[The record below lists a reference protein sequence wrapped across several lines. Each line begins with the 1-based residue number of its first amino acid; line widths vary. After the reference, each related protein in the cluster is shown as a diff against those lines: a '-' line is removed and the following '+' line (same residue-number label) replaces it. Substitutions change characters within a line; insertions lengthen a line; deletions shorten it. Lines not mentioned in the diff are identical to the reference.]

1 MKVKS
6 RGKIEAAILAVVI
19 VVISA
24 AVSVGVMASVG
35 FFKSDKASALELLSQ
50 VPEKLSRSYVS
61 GHMGTEELI
70 RASMEKGS
78 SASIRLSGLKFSDK
92 IMKEAGTDFDFSK
105 FAFQAD
111 IQTSADRTKSST
123 LFNLSKGDERLSV
136 VAYMDEDK
144 TCTAFPELSPGK
156 VIVVDKRDGESLT
169 EESYAEDLLESRMD
183 YMANRIYNE
192 FGKAF
197 EKFLRDE
204 VEKVYDELSCQE
216 TEKDTYRLTVP
227 KSTLDTVF
235 HDFYHFMSEQKDTV
249 DFLNLYLEEEDEGDF
264 LSLLEEVVEKITRE
278 SSDFVFYVKGSGKD
292 VSSVSFEV
300 TLNGNPYSL
309 SMDFEGKEDC
319 KAQLQLKTKQD
330 GENICLDIVMK
341 DTKTDNLTESID
353 AHLLIDDISFG
364 KLSYLADFNPK
375 DNQYRTEISLD
386 AVGEEVF
393 RLKAEGLVKNLNPG
407 KSVSYDLKN
416 VSLRVEGDKILTA
429 AVNVTLGTLEG
440 EIEPPKGE
448 EIDGTDLEDPKRD
461 AFAEEVMQNGLSLLS
476 KWGLLNDDEL

>member
-1 MKVKS
+1 MKVKN
-6 RGKIEAAILAVVI
+6 RGKIETAIIAVVI
-19 VVISA
+19 LVVTA

-35 FFKSDKASALELLSQ
+35 FFKSDKETALELLAQ
-50 VPEKLSRSYVS
+50 VPKKLSRSYVS
-61 GHMGTEELI
+61 DHVGTGEMI

-78 SASIRLSGLKFSDK
+78 SASVRLSGLKFNDK

-105 FAFQAD
+105 FVFQAE
-111 IQTSADRTKSST
+111 IQTSADRTKSNT
-123 LFNLSKGDERLSV
+123 LLNLSKGDERLSV

-156 VIVVDKRDGESLT
+156 VVVVDKREWESLS
-169 EESYAEDLLESRMD
+169 EDSGVVDLLESRMD
-183 YMANRIYNE
+183 YMTNRKYNE

-197 EKFLRDE
+197 EKFLWDE
-204 VEKVYDELSCQE
+204 VKKVYDELSCKE

-227 KSTLDTVF
+227 KSALDTVF
-235 HDFYHFMSEQKDTV
+235 HDFYHFMSEQKETV
-249 DFLNLYLEEEDEGDF
+249 DFLNMYLDEEDDLLSFLEEA
-264 LSLLEEVVEKITRE
+264 VEKITSE
-278 SSDFVFYVKGSGKD
+278 SSDFIFYVKGSEKD
-292 VSSVSFEV
+292 VSRVSFEV

-309 SMDFEGKEDC
+309 SMDFEGKEDS

-330 GENICLDIVMK
+330 GENISLDIVMK
-341 DTKTDNLTESID
+341 DTKTDNLSESLD

-364 KLSYLADFNPK
+364 KLSYLAVIDPK
-375 DNQYRTEISLD
+375 DNKYKSEITLD

-393 RLKAEGLVKNLNPG
+393 SIKAEGLVKNLNPG

-416 VSLRVEGDKILTA
+416 VSLRVEGDKILSA

-448 EIDGTDLEDPKRD
+448 EIDGTDLEDPKQD
-461 AFAEEVMQNGLSLLS
+461 AFAEEIMQNGFSMLS
-476 KWGLLNDDEL
+476 KWGLYDDEL